1 MKKIIQDYLCN
12 DIVMDPGFEF
22 HHEGKLS
29 RSSQTPGP
37 EATEHR

>member
-1 MKKIIQDYLCN
+1 MKKIMLDYLCN
-12 DIVMDPGFEF
+12 DIVMDLGVEF

-37 EATEHR
+37 KVTEQR